1 MAGGNLIK
9 VECEDEEDDDYSS
22 SQSARHGHHDED
34 SDEEYAKR
42 EWEKQAAVSAYND
55 MHEGAPSNFADG
67 FDI

>member
-1 MAGGNLIK
+1 MR
-9 VECEDEEDDDYSS
+9 D
-22 SQSARHGHHDED
+22 
-34 SDEEYAKR
+34 AKR